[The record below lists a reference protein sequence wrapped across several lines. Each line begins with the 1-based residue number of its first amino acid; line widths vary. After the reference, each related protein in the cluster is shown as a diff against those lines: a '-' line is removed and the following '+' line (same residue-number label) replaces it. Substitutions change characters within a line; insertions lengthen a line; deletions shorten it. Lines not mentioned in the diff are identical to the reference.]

1 MLWRKHVHLLLNRRK
16 GKKHYVLIKDFNTIV
31 YDHTRGKKYFCCYYL
46 LAFNTEEIL
55 KHRIEGYFKTNS
67 NQRIIMPK
75 KDQYVK
81 LRKIKKRIKSPF
93 IIYADFESILIL
105 EDNKKQNPNKSYANK
120 YQKILLAVLDID

>member
-1 MLWRKHVHLLLNRRK
+1 M
-16 GKKHYVLIKDFNTIV
+16 
-31 YDHTRGKKYFCCYYL
+31 YDQARGKKYFCCYYL

-55 KHRIEGYFKTNS
+55 KRRIEDYFKTNG

-81 LRKIKKRIKSPF
+81 FRKIKKRIKSPF

-120 YQKILLAVLDID
+120 YQKILLAVFDIN

>member
-1 MLWRKHVHLLLNRRK
+1 MKKTCSFITNRRK

-55 KHRIEGYFKTNS
+55 KRRIEDYFKTNG

-75 KDQYVK
+75 KDRHVK
-81 LRKIKKRIKSPF
+81 FRKIKKRIKSLF

-105 EDNKKQNPNKSYANK
+105 EHNKKQNPNKSYANK